1 MSYHRLAFVFLGL
14 SSLASQTVHAA
25 EVGNIGDSE
34 ISAVERRVVT
44 KNFGEVGFGP
54 SLLLNMGENGVAYHL
69 VAGFQR
75 EATPDAAIRL
85 QANTDF
91 VPGHA
96 WEGDATLGMAYFFSR
111 GDFSPMASAA
121 FGWGFAN
128 GNGWSNGFTLAG
140 TVGMQM
146 FRTATTQLSL
156 EAGPRIILDGS
167 SGGMPVAWSL
177 GLNLFY

>member
-1 MSYHRLAFVFLGL
+1 MSFSHL
-14 SSLASQTVHAA
+14 SLALFGLCLATHSVGAA

-34 ISAVERRVVT
+34 ISAVERRVIT
-44 KNFGEVGFGP
+44 KNFMEVGFGP
-54 SLLLNMGENGVAYHL
+54 SMLQNMGESGVGYHL
-69 VAGFQR
+69 LAGFQR
-75 EATPDAAIRL
+75 EATPDAAIRA

-111 GDFSPMASAA
+111 GDFSPLVSAG
-121 FGWGFAN
+121 FGWGFAD
-128 GNGWSNGFTLAG
+128 GKGWSNGFSLAG

-156 EAGPRIILDGS
+156 EAGPRIVLDNGRD
-167 SGGMPVAWSL
+167 GMPVAWSL

>member
-1 MSYHRLAFVFLGL
+1 MSFHRLTFALLGL
-14 SSLASQTVHAA
+14 SGLAVHSVAAA

-34 ISAVERRVVT
+34 ISAVERRVIT

-54 SLLLNMGENGVAYHL
+54 SVLQNMGSSGVGYHL
-69 VAGFQR
+69 LAGFQR
-75 EATPDAAIRL
+75 EATPDAAIRA
-85 QANTDF
+85 QVNTDF

-111 GDFSPMASAA
+111 GDFSPMVSGG
-121 FGWGFAN
+121 FGWGFAD
-128 GNGWSNGFTLAG
+128 GKGWSNGFALAG

-156 EAGPRIILDGS
+156 EAGPRIVLS
-167 SGGMPVAWSL
+167 SGRDGMPVAWSL